1 MDINPETNG
10 SASARF
16 FMMVIMGLLLTVIML
31 SMLADMVMDIGM
43 IDKLLSAIGVQPSAS
58 A

>member
-1 MDINPETNG
+1 
-10 SASARF
+10 
-16 FMMVIMGLLLTVIML
+16 MMVIMGLLLTVIML